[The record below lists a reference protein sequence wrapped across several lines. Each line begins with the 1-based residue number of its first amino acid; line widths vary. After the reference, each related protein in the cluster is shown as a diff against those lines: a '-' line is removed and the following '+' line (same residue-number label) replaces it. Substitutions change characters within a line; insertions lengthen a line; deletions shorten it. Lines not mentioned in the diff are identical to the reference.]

1 MVPRANG
8 THHEARAAESV
19 RLPRI
24 WSTGLPICP
33 PQGPKRF
40 SKSSEGQI
48 QEGAFW
54 YFFAKPEGLFRGIH
68 LTQNTQPPGPGTPIS
83 RSAAPCY
90 IGIPENQVVWQQD
103 LASHEEILIFSCQN
117 PRIWVSPLTV
127 RSPQGDSSREIR
139 GELVGLSFSS
149 ACLTPKPQHA
159 RILVDL
165 QHSCMPEAQPP
176 NRAGVRNCFLLR
188 TWKVWGPQCGSS

>member
-1 MVPRANG
+1 MGPGWAQGAQTWISWGVESGEKLVPRANG
-8 THHEARAAESV
+8 AHHEARAAESV

-54 YFFAKPEGLFRGIH
+54 DFFGKPEGPFRGIH

-117 PRIWVSPLTV
+117 PRIWVSPL
-127 RSPQGDSSREIR
+127 RACSQGNPVCSQS
-139 GELVGLSFSS
+139 GL
-149 ACLTPKPQHA
+149 
-159 RILVDL
+159 
-165 QHSCMPEAQPP
+165 AQ
-176 NRAGVRNCFLLR
+176 GL
-188 TWKVWGPQCGSS
+188 